1 MVIRETWGCLCL
13 IAGEIEIQWGK
24 ANACGALCLVSHTA
38 GGEGGKPGVPSAAPP
53 SSLAKALHTQPFEVS
68 SPDTADAVEAGVEV
82 GGCLGKT
89 RDAL

>member
-1 MVIRETWGCLCL
+1 MWGTVS
-13 IAGEIEIQWGK
+13 GEVAMQVAKERR
-24 ANACGALCLVSHTA
+24 
-38 GGEGGKPGVPSAAPP
+38 GGVVLSASPP

-82 GGCLGKT
+82 GSCLGKT